1 VEQILLFILLGLGS
15 GALIAGIALGVVL
28 SYRGSGVI
36 NLSTGAVAML
46 GGYAFWALNA
56 GKIASLPT
64 AVAVLLA
71 LVFVAAFGALTEFV
85 VYRPLRNSA
94 PLAKLVASL
103 GVLLVTQASML
114 LAFGITPQPAP
125 GILPAT
131 IVHIFGTVVPIN
143 RFILTGIVIVAAA
156 ALAAVY
162 KWTKFGLATR
172 AAAENEA
179 AAMLSGL
186 SPNAISLLNTLLAAL
201 VAGGLGILAASITS
215 LDPQTL
221 PLLIIPALAAA
232 LIAQFTSFGVA
243 CAAAIGIGILDS
255 LVQYASAQSW
265 FPQSGGV
272 ALPGVTDLLAFAII
286 VAVLFWRGSR
296 IPGRGELVE
305 RRLPDAPRPGHLWRT
320 ALISGLVGAVL
331 LVIFPYDFREA
342 LINTLIGA
350 VMALSLVVITGF
362 VGQIS
367 IIQLALA
374 GAAGFTI
381 SHMAVNFGITFPVA
395 ALAGIA
401 VAAVIGV
408 ITAISAVRVRGVS
421 LSVVTLAGAVA
432 IENFGFVNTT
442 WGGGLAGSPVPEMR
456 WFGAD
461 IGPHA
466 SFRGVDGNLPS
477 PIFGWVALVCCVL
490 LCVAVGF
497 IRRGTLGQRM
507 LAVRSNERAAAA
519 AAINPRTVKLYAFT
533 IAAVIAGVAGVLYA
547 YNFGSV
553 SADRFDA
560 FTALSLIA
568 FAYAGGITLISGA
581 VFAGLLSAQAL
592 IPYALDK
599 WFGLN
604 GNWFLLVGGLLL
616 IFTLL
621 RNPEGVAGDIYRRTH
636 QRPVVRAP
644 DAAATAAAPG
654 VGSEPRRSVQREEH
668 ADSEARPAVLRVT
681 SLSVAFGGV
690 RALRDVTLEVRKGEL
705 VGLIGP
711 NGAGKTTLVDAVSGF
726 VGYAGR
732 VELSGADLSGLPPY
746 ERARR
751 GLGRTWQ
758 STELF
763 DDLDVREN
771 LTVASRSGS
780 TARALGLVGLDWAA
794 EAMPDQLSMGQRKLV
809 GVARALA
816 AEPRLLCLD
825 EPAAGLDT
833 RESAELGARLRDL
846 ADQGQSMLLIEHD
859 MGLVLGICDRVVV
872 LEFGQVIAD
881 GPPSAVRADPQVIAA
896 YLGESAAGD
905 GHPTEDAFLD
915 NTSG

>member
-64 AVAVLLA
+64 AVALPLA
-71 LVFVAAFGALTEFV
+71 LVFVAAFGALTEFA

-103 GVLLVTQASML
+103 GVLLVAQASML

-125 GILPAT
+125 GILPT
-131 IVHIFGTVVPIN
+131 NTVHIFGAVVPID

-156 ALAAVY
+156 ALAATY

-186 SPNAISLLNTLLAAL
+186 SPNVISLVNTLLASL
-201 VAGGLGILAASITS
+201 VAGALGILAASITS
-215 LDPQTL
+215 LDPETL

-255 LVQYASAQSW
+255 LVEYASAQSW

-305 RRLPDAPRPGHLWRT
+305 RRLPEAPRPAHLWRT
-320 ALISGLVGAVL
+320 ALICAVVGAVL

-350 VMALSLVVITGF
+350 VLALSLVVITGF

-408 ITAISAVRVRGVS
+408 VTAVSAVRVRGVS

-442 WGGGLAGSPVPEMR
+442 WGGGLAGSPVPEMK

-461 IGPHA
+461 LGPQA
-466 SFRGVDGNLPS
+466 PFRGVDGNLPS
-477 PIFGWVALVCCVL
+477 PVFGWVALICCVL

-497 IRRGTLGQRM
+497 IRRGALGQRM

-636 QRPVVRAP
+636 KPPVVRAP
-644 DAAATAAAPG
+644 DAGAVAVAASAPG
-654 VGSEPRRSVQREEH
+654 SAGRSAQRSDLGS
-668 ADSEARPAVLRVT
+668 RPAVLRVAD
-681 SLSVAFGGV
+681 LSVAFGGV
-690 RALRDVTLEVRKGEL
+690 RALREVSIVVGEGEL

-726 VGYAGR
+726 VGYTGR
-732 VELSGADLSGLPPY
+732 VELAGADLSGLPAY

-763 DDLDVREN
+763 DDLDVQEN
-771 LTVASRSGS
+771 LTVAARGGP
-780 TARALGLVGLDWAA
+780 TARALALVGMDWAA
-794 EAMPDQLSMGQRKLV
+794 EAMPAQLSMGQRKLV

-816 AEPRLLCLD
+816 ARPRLLCLD
-825 EPAAGLDT
+825 EPAAGLDS
-833 RESAELGARLRDL
+833 RESAELGACLRSL

-881 GPPSAVRADPQVIAA
+881 GPPAVVRTDPQVIAA
-896 YLGESAAGD
+896 YLGEGVAGSGDTPDLDVPVSGRPD
-905 GHPTEDAFLD
+905 GP
-915 NTSG
+915 